1 MSPLSVTAKDT
12 SRGII
17 VYIAEENKENSII
30 RKLKIQNKNK
40 HASFD
45 NTCQQ
50 VSTSPF
56 PSSLRPPEGEFYQ
69 RTQEQHVVL
78 QPNIEIVF
86 FVCFV
91 LVLGT

>member
-1 MSPLSVTAKDT
+1 MPVLT
-12 SRGII
+12 I
-17 VYIAEENKENSII
+17 
-30 RKLKIQNKNK
+30 
-40 HASFD
+40 HASKL
-45 NTCQQ
+45 
-50 VSTSPF
+50 PPPPY

-78 QPNIEIVF
+78 QPNIEIAF